1 MNDSLDLNLDLLVDG
16 ELSEDR
22 RTELLTQLDQ
32 SADGWK
38 HCALRFLE
46 TQSWQS
52 ALKKTSTPSKKQ
64 RRSFWPVP
72 LAAVASAAFG
82 FFLAQKSISDPVVP
96 ESNPPEVA
104 EISHAPVL
112 DGLRLIPSRDESGS
126 LVYICRDPLPA
137 HILQAFQMAGHRVQ
151 EVEKTIPLSVDS
163 TSLAS
168 LPLRETHIHIN
179 PQL

>member
-16 ELSEDR
+16 ELPEDR
-22 RTELLTQLDQ
+22 RTELLRQLDQ

-52 ALKKTSTPSKKQ
+52 ALTKTSAPSRK
-64 RRSFWPVP
+64 RRSIWPIP
-72 LAAVASAAFG
+72 LAAVASATIG
-82 FFLAQKSISDPVVP
+82 FFLAPQRTSEPVVA
-96 ESNPPEVA
+96 ETNPPKIAEV
-104 EISHAPVL
+104 SHSPELA
-112 DGLRLIPSRDESGS
+112 GLHLIPSLDESGS
-126 LVYICRDPLPA
+126 LFYICRDPLPT

-151 EVEKTIPLSVDS
+151 EIEKTIPLSVDS